1 MRRNTRCQCLQSLM
15 TEHVIALRSPT
26 LRRMARWEPN
36 ALERLRAAALELFEE
51 RGYDRTTVGDIA
63 ARADLTERTFFRYFT
78 DKREVLF
85 SGSEELEKLIVSAV
99 ASAPK
104 TMSPLEIVV
113 AAIAASSPLF
123 EARRTHA
130 RKRQALIAAHAELR
144 ERELIKFTK
153 LASALVAALRDRGVP
168 QPTAALLAQTGTTL
182 FHNAFERWID
192 DGQKRDLAHYV
203 QEALTELRLLTAATG
218 TGKRPGKTS
227 SKGRDAKSSAR
238 RRGDS

>member
-1 MRRNTRCQCLQSLM
+1 MSSL
-15 TEHVIALRSPT
+15 AGSPT
-26 LRRMARWEPN
+26 LTRMARWEPN

-85 SGSEELEKLIVSAV
+85 SGSEELEKLIVSGV

-104 TMSPLEIVV
+104 TMSPLEVV
-113 AAIAASSPLF
+113 VEALAASSPVF

-144 ERELIKFTK
+144 ERELIKSTK
-153 LASALVAALRDRGVP
+153 LAAALLASLRERGVP
-168 QPTAALLAQTGTTL
+168 QATAALLAQTGTTL
-182 FHNAFERWID
+182 FHNAFERWIED
-192 DGQKRDLAHYV
+192 SKKRGLAHHL
-203 QEALTELRLLTAATG
+203 QEALTELRLLTAEAG
-218 TGKRPGKTS
+218 TGKRRGKTS
-227 SKGRDAKSSAR
+227 SKGGAKLSDR
-238 RRGDS
+238 RRRDS